1 MPHMERFVAEAVD
14 GGLDINFKSELQQY
28 SQKRFGLPPFYQL
41 LSDSG
46 PDHSKWF
53 KVAAQVD
60 KKVFSAAWGKNKK
73 QAEQR
78 AAANALAELAG
89 KDIPY
94 ADDGPA

>member
-1 MPHMERFVAEAVD
+1 MERFVAEAVD

-60 KKVFSAAWGKNKK
+60 KKAFQPAWGKNKK

-94 ADDGPA
+94 CDQSPPV

>member
-1 MPHMERFVAEAVD
+1 MRDRSLAHASSYD
-14 GGLDINFKSELQQY
+14 FK
-28 SQKRFGLPPFYQL
+28 RII
-41 LSDSG
+41 
-46 PDHSKWF
+46 HH
-53 KVAAQVD
+53 AAQVD

-89 KDIPY
+89 KEIPY